1 MVKIIV
7 SLKNKLDEFFTSS
20 QNVKRK
26 KVYGVLQYNKISKGN
41 FSQNVTGDGC

>member
-20 QNVKRK
+20 QNEKRK
-26 KVYGVLQYNKISKGN
+26 QFVLSP
-41 FSQNVTGDGC
+41 DL